1 MPPNYDP
8 NRKYPLGIF
17 LHGAAQD
24 ELFFL
29 QAHVR
34 LFDQAIYEGRMP
46 PMILAAPD
54 GSIHG
59 QASFVIPAT
68 FWADSK
74 AGAFERYVMCDV
86 WNYLHEN
93 FPIRPERE
101 AHSITGVS
109 MGGGA
114 AVGLAIKYR
123 AIRFKTWPSRMM
135 PLVSIP
141 LPSTGQGK
149 YRDQTSTPSVY
160 VTARAGSIGAE
171 SGCEASGACSRSASI
186 PCSARSTAAA
196 RRRSAA

>member
-1 MPPNYDP
+1 MESWVVLAFWMDFVGLGQSPPALFPRHQLERIQRQLHGQVVDLTHNHGHDNRIWSTALGEKRDMYVYLPPNYDP
-8 NRKYPLGIF
+8 SRKYPLGIF

-68 FWADSK
+68 FWTDSK
-74 AGAFERYVMCDV
+74 AGAFERYLMCDV

-93 FPIRPERE
+93 FSIRPDRE
-101 AHSITGVS
+101 GHSITGVS
-109 MGGGA
+109 MGG
-114 AVGLAIKYR
+114 
-123 AIRFKTWPSRMM
+123 
-135 PLVSIP
+135 
-141 LPSTGQGK
+141 
-149 YRDQTSTPSVY
+149 
-160 VTARAGSIGAE
+160 
-171 SGCEASGACSRSASI
+171 
-186 PCSARSTAAA
+186 
-196 RRRSAA
+196 